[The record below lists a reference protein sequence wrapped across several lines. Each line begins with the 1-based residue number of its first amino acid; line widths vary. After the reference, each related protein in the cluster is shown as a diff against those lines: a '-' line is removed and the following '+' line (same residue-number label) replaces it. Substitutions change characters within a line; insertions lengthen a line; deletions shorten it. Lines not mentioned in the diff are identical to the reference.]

1 MAASARPRPRPY
13 GLRLVRTAAN
23 CLYKPNAVRRGVR
36 PKQTPRPLDR
46 ARGLTAFG
54 LYGRGSW
61 GRCAGGR
68 GIAYT
73 FGMTASGYVTDVAYV
88 PGFYPQMAP
97 VTLRHV
103 AALNGVCPPATG
115 TAFRYLELGCGLGR
129 SFTTLAAANPQ
140 GEFIGVDINPDHTAA
155 AARDISAGGL
165 ANARVITG
173 DFASLPADLGE
184 FDFIALHGVFSWVG
198 PEVREQIL
206 EVARR
211 HLAAGGLLLVSYNA
225 MPGWAHLQPIRGILR
240 QYAAL
245 RQGDSTQRVRDALA
259 YLVFLR
265 DRQAKYFLDNPRA
278 SAYLDALVTQD
289 LRYLVHEYLNEHWTS
304 FYFAEVAEMFGSA
317 GLTFVGSQ
325 PVHTNFWDLCVRPEF
340 QELFRT
346 TRDRLVTEAHK
357 DFCANTAFRWDIYA
371 KSPRPLGGLEGRLAA
386 IDDLEFRVAR
396 PGTVLP
402 FQSNLGVVTSTVD
415 GPLYQGLLDALAA
428 GSLPLSKIVADPRFA
443 ATPPADLARAVDAGV
458 ALGLLDVSAGHVPAP
473 SEADDGAVTIPSS
486 FNRTVVEADALGGRA
501 VALACERTGTG
512 HVIGDLDAALLHET
526 VAGGRSGLADRLAA
540 RLAASGRALQR
551 DGKRVDD
558 PVEQRTLVDTAC
570 EAFLKTTLPRLADL
584 GAIAG
589 SGPA

>member
-1 MAASARPRPRPY
+1 
-13 GLRLVRTAAN
+13 
-23 CLYKPNAVRRGVR
+23 
-36 PKQTPRPLDR
+36 
-46 ARGLTAFG
+46 
-54 LYGRGSW
+54 
-61 GRCAGGR
+61 
-68 GIAYT
+68 
-73 FGMTASGYVTDVAYV
+73 MTASGYVTDVAYV

-103 AALNGVCPPATG
+103 AALNGIRPPATAKG
-115 TAFRYLELGCGLGR
+115 FRYLELGCGLGR

-140 GEFIGVDINPDHTAA
+140 GEFIGVDVNPDHTAA
-155 AARDISAGGL
+155 AARDIAAGGL
-165 ANARVITG
+165 ANARVIAS

-184 FDFIALHGVFSWVG
+184 FEFIALHGVFSWVG

-211 HLAAGGLLLVSYNA
+211 HLAPGGLLLVSYNA

-289 LRYLVHEYLNEHWTS
+289 IRYLVHEYLNEHWTS

-371 KSPRPLGGLEGRLAA
+371 KSPKPIDGLEGRIAA
-386 IDDLEFRVAR
+386 TDDLEFRVAR
-396 PGTVLP
+396 PGTTLP
-402 FQSNLGVVTSTVD
+402 HQSNLGVVTSTVD

-428 GSLPLSKIVADPRFA
+428 GSQPLSRIIADPRFA

-458 ALGLLDVSAGHVPAP
+458 ALGLLDVSAGHVPGAETAADAGAALP
-473 SEADDGAVTIPSS
+473 SD
-486 FNRTVVEADALGGRA
+486 FNRVVVEADALGGRP
-501 VALACERTGTG
+501 VALASEQTGTG
-512 HVIGDLDAALLHET
+512 YVIGDLDAALLHET
-526 VAGGRSGLADRLAA
+526 VTGGRSGLADRLAS

-558 PVEQRTLVDTAC
+558 PTEQRKLVDAAC
-570 EAFLKTTLPRLADL
+570 EAFLNTTLPRLIQV
-584 GAIAG
+584 GAVKTVP
-589 SGPA
+589 SGA

>member
-1 MAASARPRPRPY
+1 
-13 GLRLVRTAAN
+13 
-23 CLYKPNAVRRGVR
+23 
-36 PKQTPRPLDR
+36 
-46 ARGLTAFG
+46 
-54 LYGRGSW
+54 
-61 GRCAGGR
+61 
-68 GIAYT
+68 
-73 FGMTASGYVTDVAYV
+73 MTASGYVTDVAYV

-443 ATPPADLARAVDAGV
+443 AAPPADLARAVDAGV

-558 PVEQRTLVDTAC
+558 PVEQRKLVDAAC

>member
-1 MAASARPRPRPY
+1 
-13 GLRLVRTAAN
+13 
-23 CLYKPNAVRRGVR
+23 
-36 PKQTPRPLDR
+36 
-46 ARGLTAFG
+46 
-54 LYGRGSW
+54 
-61 GRCAGGR
+61 
-68 GIAYT
+68 
-73 FGMTASGYVTDVAYV
+73 MTASGYVTDVAYV

-103 AALNGVCPPATG
+103 AALNGVCPPASG
-115 TAFRYLELGCGLGR
+115 PGFRYLELGCGLGR
-129 SFTTLAAANPQ
+129 SFTTLAAANPR

-155 AARDISAGGL
+155 AARDIAAGSL
-165 ANARVITG
+165 ANARVITS

-184 FDFIALHGVFSWVG
+184 FEFIALHGVFSWVG

-211 HLAAGGLLLVSYNA
+211 HLAPGGLLLVSYNA

-304 FYFAEVAEMFGSA
+304 FYFAEVAEMFGRA

-371 KSPRPLGGLEGRLAA
+371 KSPQPLGGLEGRLATA
-386 IDDLEFRVAR
+386 DDLEFGVTR

-402 FQSNLGVVTSTVD
+402 FQSNLGIVTSTVD
-415 GPLYQGLLDALAA
+415 GPIYQGLLDALAD
-428 GSLPLSKIVADPRFA
+428 GSLPLSRIVADGRFA

-458 ALGLLDVSAGHVPAP
+458 ALGLLDVSAGHVPALEGTEGGP
-473 SEADDGAVTIPSS
+473 VAIPSG
-486 FNRTVVEADALGGRA
+486 FNRAVVEADALGGRA
-501 VALACERTGTG
+501 VALASELTGTG
-512 HVIGDLDAALLHET
+512 YVIGDLDAALLHET
-526 VAGGRSGLADRLAA
+526 VTGGRSGLAERLAL
-540 RLAASGRALQR
+540 RLAASGRALQQ

-558 PVEQRTLVDTAC
+558 SAEQRKLVDAAC
-570 EAFLKTTLPRLADL
+570 EAFLNTTLPRLANV
-584 GAIAG
+584 GVVTR
-589 SGPA
+589 SFPT